1 MQSFMCYFRKN
12 VILCYNKFIKEKKG
26 DDLMRVQVRGKNGF
40 EVTDAISTY
49 AEEKLEKVERYFK
62 EELDAY
68 VVCKIYKDHHKVEVT
83 IPTKYYTMRAEVSN
97 EDMYAAID
105 LTIDK
110 LESQIRKNKTRITR
124 SLQKKDGVSDLFHD
138 SLDLEA
144 LQRELVDLP
153 VKKKSIV
160 LDSLEIEDALTAMD
174 MLGHDFFIFKEL
186 STGKVNVAYLRND
199 GKYGVIETE

>member
-1 MQSFMCYFRKN
+1 MK
-12 VILCYNKFIKEKKG
+12 
-26 DDLMRVQVRGKNGF
+26 VQVRGKNGF

-49 AEEKLEKVERYFK
+49 AEGKLEKVERYFK

-124 SLQKKDGVSDLFHD
+124 SLQKKDGVSDLFRD
-138 SLDLEA
+138 ALDLEA

-153 VKKKSIV
+153 IKKKSII
-160 LDSLEIEDALTAMD
+160 LDSMEMEDALTAMD
-174 MLGHDFFIFKEL
+174 MLGHDFFIFREIT
-186 STGKVNVAYLRND
+186 TGRVNVAYLRND

>member
-1 MQSFMCYFRKN
+1 
-12 VILCYNKFIKEKKG
+12 
-26 DDLMRVQVRGKNGF
+26 MRVQVRGKNGF
-40 EVTDAISTY
+40 EVTDAISAY
-49 AEEKLEKVERYFK
+49 AAEKLEKVERYFK

-68 VVCKIYKDHHKVEVT
+68 VVCKIHKDHHKVEVT
-83 IPTKYYTMRAEVSN
+83 IPTKFYTMRAEVSN

-105 LTIDK
+105 LTVDK

-124 SLQKKDGVSDLFHD
+124 SLQKKEGVSDLFHD

-160 LDSLEIEDALTAMD
+160 LDSMIMEDALTAMD

-186 STGKVNVAYLRND
+186 KTGKVNVAYLRND

>member
-1 MQSFMCYFRKN
+1 MK
-12 VILCYNKFIKEKKG
+12 
-26 DDLMRVQVRGKNGF
+26 VQVRGKNGF
-40 EVTDAISTY
+40 EVTDAISAY

-97 EDMYAAID
+97 QDMYAAID

-124 SLQKKDGVSDLFHD
+124 SLQKKDGVSELFHD
-138 SLDLEA
+138 ALDLEA

-153 VKKKSIV
+153 IKKKSIT
-160 LDSLEIEDALTAMD
+160 LDSMEMEDALTAMD
-174 MLGHDFFIFKEL
+174 MLGHDFFIFKEAQ
-186 STGKVNVAYLRND
+186 SGKVNVAYLRND